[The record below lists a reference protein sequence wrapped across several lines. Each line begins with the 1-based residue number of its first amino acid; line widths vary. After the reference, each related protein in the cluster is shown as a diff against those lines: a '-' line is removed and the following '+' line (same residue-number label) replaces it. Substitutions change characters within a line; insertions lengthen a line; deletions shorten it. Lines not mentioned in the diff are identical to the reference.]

1 MPKPDGPANEDGG
14 VERCFPRKREASLFC
29 CEGILLRRPCRK
41 RYGGTIKSPFGS
53 SFAGCSGRD
62 PGRMAGSHCTGAD
75 DLPYRW
81 GGAFFDEMTYLCNG
95 FSTLRQPLAERR
107 PRCRFG
113 CRECFPLPNRFGKP
127 FRQTVAGQRA
137 GRRPPGTGHP
147 GRPTRRGGEE
157 TSRVPRLCGACGE
170 RVIKCNK
177 IKRDNHER
185 SDETQR
191 SNFLCRRQ

>member
-1 MPKPDGPANEDGG
+1 MPKPDGPANEVGG

-41 RYGGTIKSPFGS
+41 RYGGTIKSSFGS
-53 SFAGCSGRD
+53 SFAGCSGRG

-127 FRQTVAGQRA
+127 LPANVPDE
-137 GRRPPGTGHP
+137 GRRAQGTLGVRHAGE
-147 GRPTRRGGEE
+147 GRRRAV
-157 TSRVPRLCGACGE
+157 SRGFAVPVE
-170 RVIKCNK
+170 N
-177 IKRDNHER
+177 E
-185 SDETQR
+185 
-191 SNFLCRRQ
+191 